1 MVINVRTLPELKLVT
16 IADWLVFNDV
26 VLSKTIGTRV
36 VWSLRLCIG
45 CVAVDGA
52 TICIV
57 NELVNCGWRRCWS
70 WSWGG
75 LCWNNVDVV
84 ANPHKVSGVTA
95 NISRIRGISLHS
107 NKEEC
112 RNRLVSRGYLTT
124 GKLKIELTTIVSYG
138 IAISVESI
146 GKVII
151 SSREL
156 RISTCGD
163 QRSGYA
169 KRSKTRTSGGVVGIR
184 TSVSNGLANANN
196 NLAILTRNRSLVAR
210 TLRVV
215 CKNPGCIGITVSRE
229 NRNLYTWCRCINRI
243 CKCKFRCRNCKNCNK
258 RKCKCTRN
266 SLKRLNVAHK
276 TSWNYYK

>member
-1 MVINVRTLPELKLVT
+1 MVINVRTLPELKLIA
-16 IADWLVFNDV
+16 IADRQVLNDV
-26 VLSKTIGTRV
+26 VLSKAVGTRV
-36 VWSLRLCIG
+36 IWSLGLCIS

-52 TICIV
+52 AVCVV
-57 NELVNCGWRRCWS
+57 NKLVNCGWRRCRS
-70 WSWGG
+70 WSG
-75 LCWNNVDVV
+75 LCWNNVDVI

-138 IAISVESI
+138 IAVSIESI
-146 GKVII
+146 GKVIV

-156 RISTCGD
+156 RISTCSD
-163 QRSGYA
+163 QRSSYA

-184 TSVSNGLANANN
+184 TSVSNGLTNANN

-258 RKCKCTRN
+258 SKCKCTCN

>member
-1 MVINVRTLPELKLVT
+1 MDVI
-16 IADWLVFNDV
+16 
-26 VLSKTIGTRV
+26 
-36 VWSLRLCIG
+36 
-45 CVAVDGA
+45 
-52 TICIV
+52 
-57 NELVNCGWRRCWS
+57 
-70 WSWGG
+70 
-75 LCWNNVDVV
+75 

-95 NISRIRGISLHS
+95 YVCRIRGISLHGY
-107 NKEEC
+107 KEEC
-112 RNRLVSRGYLTT
+112 GNRLVSRSYLTT
-124 GKLKIELTTIVSYG
+124 SELKIELTSVVSNG
-138 IAISVESI
+138 VAVSVESI
-146 GKVII
+146 RKVIV
-151 SSREL
+151 SSRKL

-163 QRSGYA
+163 QRSGNT
-169 KRSKTRTSGGVVGIR
+169 KRSKTRASSGVVRIR
-184 TSVSNGLANANN
+184 TSISNGLTNTNN

-276 TSWNYYK
+276 TSWNYYKSLRTLTTKIQP